1 MMFLILTAL
10 IGTLFLLNVPLNIV
24 EKSFFIGVYFLSLAM
39 EIGSIII
46 EIKNPSKE
54 DPPKNVFIRLW
65 NKIKTKKNER
75 KKSYRDSFLS

>member
-24 EKSFFIGVYFLSLAM
+24 EKIFFIGGYLLSLAM

-54 DPPKNVFIRLW
+54 EPPKNVFIRFW
-65 NKIKTKKNER
+65 NKIKTKK
-75 KKSYRDSFLS
+75 

>member
-46 EIKNPSKE
+46 EIKILAKKILQ
-54 DPPKNVFIRLW
+54 KNVFIRLW
-65 NKIKTKKNER
+65 NKIKNKKKR
-75 KKSYRDSFLS
+75 KKKVL